1 MEEITIY
8 ITVPGKRMAGLMSY
22 FIQAVSNLNA
32 IDNTSNKMYIK
43 YDHDMLYLD
52 STRKEKN
59 VWDYFFEQPFTFND
73 VEINHAKRVKEVWFK
88 DGLGVPPPRPSQ
100 EFYKKAN
107 ILIQKYV
114 RLKSNIEE
122 KINNFLIENDLQD
135 KKFLAIHKRGTD
147 HHTMDAEHLLPT
159 IKPIISIDNFF
170 KHTDEI
176 IDNFYKVLVCTDENN
191 ILDSFKKRYGN
202 KIVCYD
208 SIRSLDSRP
217 IGIHYS
223 IGQQNPYKM
232 GEDII
237 TEVYL
242 MSKAH
247 TLMRTVSNVSISV
260 IMLNNVINVINIDK
274 DINYENL

>member
-1 MEEITIY
+1 MEEITVY

-22 FIQAVSNLNA
+22 FIQAVSNLYA
-32 IDNTSNKMYIK
+32 IDNTPNKMYIK

-52 STRKEKN
+52 QTKKEKN
-59 VWDYFFEQPFTFND
+59 VWDYFFKQPFNFSD
-73 VEINHAKRVKEVWFK
+73 EEIKSAKRLKEVWFEN
-88 DGLGVPPPRPSQ
+88 GLGVFPARPSK
-100 EFYKKAN
+100 ELYSKAN
-107 ILIQKYV
+107 SIVKKYIQLNEHMEAKV
-114 RLKSNIEE
+114 NDFLSKHDLK
-122 KINNFLIENDLQD
+122 D

-147 HHTMDAEHLLPT
+147 HHTMDAEHLLPI
-159 IKPIISIDNFF
+159 IKPIISMDNFF
-170 KHTDEI
+170 KHTDKI
-176 IDNFYKVLVCTDENN
+176 IDDYDKVLVCTDEQN
-191 ILDSFKKRYGN
+191 ILDSFIGRYGS
-202 KIVCYD
+202 KIVYHD
-208 SIRSLDSRP
+208 SIRSLDNKP

-260 IMLNNVINVINIDK
+260 IVLNNDINVINIDEK
-274 DINYENL
+274 INYDNL